1 MCELFGMSGRYPAT
15 VSMSLAEFSRHGGE
29 SGPHT
34 DGWGIAFYEGHD
46 ARIIREPAP
55 AADSRCAGLIGEL
68 DLVSSLVISHI
79 RKATVGDITLANTQP
94 FSRELGGRRHVFS
107 HNGDLEG
114 IDRVSELGLGHFRP
128 IGETDSERAWCSLLA
143 HLEPLWIDAETVPS
157 LAKRL
162 AVVQRFADLIR
173 PLGPAN
179 FLYSDGDG
187 LFVHGDR
194 RTQGGPGGP
203 KIPPGL
209 HTLCRTCSATDAR
222 ESAHALRALGLTV
235 SGGSAEQRVV
245 LVASVPL
252 TDEGWQP
259 APAGEVM
266 VFRQGQRV
274 RAPLAA

>member
-15 VSMSLAEFSRHGGE
+15 VSMSLGEFSRHGGE
-29 SGPHT
+29 TGPHG
-34 DGWGIAFYEGHD
+34 DGWGIAFYEGAD
-46 ARIIREPAP
+46 ARVIREPVS

-79 RKATVGDITLANTQP
+79 RKATVGDINLANTQP
-94 FSRELGGRRHVFS
+94 FSRELGGHRHVFA

-114 IDRVSELGLGHFRP
+114 IEDVRELSLGRFRP
-128 IGETDSERAWCSLLA
+128 IGDTDSERAWCALLA
-143 HLEPLWIDAETVPS
+143 HLEPLWIDGQAPPIAS
-157 LAKRL
+157 RL
-162 AVVQRFADLIR
+162 AVVQRFADVIR

-179 FLYSDGDG
+179 FLYSDGDA

-209 HTLCRTCSATDAR
+209 HTLCRTCQAGSASDPAQ
-222 ESAHALRALGLTV
+222 ALQTRGLTV
-235 SGGSAEQRVV
+235 SAGSNEQRVV

-252 TDEGWQP
+252 TDEDWQP
-259 APAGEVM
+259 SPAGEVM
-266 VFRQGQRV
+266 VFRQGERV
-274 RAPLAA
+274 RASLAA